1 MFAFIIPDL
10 DRNRL
15 TIFYFMTSGNLS
27 GTLECSPEYIV
38 SLPKPDFPIQI
49 SLAAKQVARQS

>member
-1 MFAFIIPDL
+1 L

-49 SLAAKQVARQS
+49 SLAKQVARQS